1 MMVVERMSRKR
12 TTVRRIA
19 TAPHASESDSKLNKR
34 SVISLLNKGLC
45 KINFRREDGS
55 FRRMYGTL
63 SQRVAPLMDYP
74 SESTPNLVTLWD
86 VSNAGYRSFRMERL
100 IRIELVG

>member
-1 MMVVERMSRKR
+1 MSKRK
-12 TTVRRIA
+12 TVRRIA
-19 TAPHASESDSKLNKR
+19 TAPHVTETTLNKR

-45 KINFRREDGS
+45 KINFRREDGQ
-55 FRRMYGTL
+55 FRRMFGTL
-63 SQRVAPLMDYP
+63 NAKVAPMMVTPD
-74 SESTPNLVTLWD
+74 ESTRNLVTLWD

>member
-1 MMVVERMSRKR
+1 MKRK
-12 TTVRRIA
+12 TVRRIA
-19 TAPHASESDSKLNKR
+19 TAPRASEKVNKR

-45 KINFRREDGS
+45 KIIFRREDGQ
-55 FRRMYGTL
+55 FRRMFGTL
-63 SQRVAPLMDYP
+63 NEKVAPMMVYP
-74 SESTPNLVTLWD
+74 NESTPNLVTLWD